1 MFAQILLKKQRR
13 WGMVRFIPL
22 IAFIAVLVLNYIGS
36 NSVDVA
42 LVFISCYVMGIFLK
56 LTENNSKNT

>member
-1 MFAQILLKKQRR
+1 
-13 WGMVRFIPL
+13 MVRFIPL
-22 IAFIAVLVLNYIGS
+22 IAFIAVVFMNYIDS
-36 NSVDVA
+36 SSVDIA